1 MYIVGYWLNTPQ
13 KVPTNKMRAF
23 VRKSGKIALRRR
35 PSFSFCTFL
44 PHYTKLSQ
52 FIKDG
57 NKAGKRHCGWG
68 GYDAESYSES
78 ANDI

>member
-35 PSFSFCTFL
+35 PSFSFCVFFASL
-44 PHYTKLSQ
+44 HEIIS
-52 FIKDG
+52 IH
-57 NKAGKRHCGWG
+57 KRWK
-68 GYDAESYSES
+68 
-78 ANDI
+78 